1 MKIGVIVDGFKK
13 PLAEGLALAAACGF
27 SGVQIYAFSEEF
39 HPGMSE
45 EKKAFFKGLL
55 SRYHLEVSALCGD
68 VGGRFFEK
76 EENNAENVRRTKA
89 AIDLAV
95 EFGTRVV
102 TTHIGIL
109 PAEKSHPRYGVML
122 RALREAGEYA
132 ASRGVTLAIET
143 GPEIAATLLQFV
155 EDIPRGVGVNLDPA
169 NFAMV
174 VRQDPVAAVRML
186 GKYIVHTHAKDGIC
200 LRDDLTAEDV
210 YAPAPLKPG
219 EPPRKP
225 GYAVVPLGTGAVNF
239 DAYIGAL
246 REVGYDGYLT
256 IENEGEEE
264 PVLSIRTSG
273 RFLERYL

>member
-1 MKIGVIVDGFKK
+1 MKIGAIVNGFGK

-39 HPGMSE
+39 NPEMSE
-45 EKKAFFKGLL
+45 QQKTFYKELL
-55 SRYHLEVSALCGD
+55 SRYQLEVSALCGD
-68 VGGRFFEK
+68 VGGRFFEV
-76 EENNAENVRRTKA
+76 EEMNAENIRRTAA

-95 EFGTRVV
+95 EFGTKVI
-102 TTHIGIL
+102 TTHIGIIS
-109 PAEKSHPRYGVML
+109 AEKSDPRYGVML
-122 RALREAGEYA
+122 RALTACGEYA

-143 GPEIAATLLQFV
+143 GPEIAPTLLQFV

-200 LRDDLTAEDV
+200 LREDLTAEEV

-219 EPPRKP
+219 ETPREA
-225 GYAVVPLGTGAVNF
+225 GYKVVPLGTGAVDF
-239 DAYIGAL
+239 DAYIAAL

-256 IENEGEEE
+256 IENEGTLD
-264 PVLSIRTSG
+264 PVLAIRDSG
-273 RFLERYL
+273 IFLKKYL

>member
-1 MKIGVIVDGFKK
+1 MKIGAIVNGFGK

-39 HPGMSE
+39 NPEMSE
-45 EKKAFFKGLL
+45 QQKAFYKELL
-55 SRYHLEVSALCGD
+55 SRYQLEVSALCGD
-68 VGGRFFEK
+68 VGGRFFECEEAN
-76 EENNAENVRRTKA
+76 EENIRRTAA

-95 EFGTRVV
+95 EFGTAVV

-109 PAEKSHPRYGVML
+109 PAEKSHPRYAVML
-122 RALREAGEYA
+122 RALTACGEYA
-132 ASRGVTLAIET
+132 ASRGVTLAVET
-143 GPEIAATLLQFV
+143 GPEIAPTLLQFI

-174 VRQDPVAAVRML
+174 VRQDPVAAVRLL

-200 LRDDLTAEDV
+200 LREDLTAEEV

-219 EPPRKP
+219 EAPREA
-225 GYAVVPLGTGAVNF
+225 GYKVVPLGTGAVPF
-239 DAYIGAL
+239 DAYIAAL

-256 IENEGEEE
+256 VENEGKED
-264 PVLSIRTSG
+264 PVLAIRASE
-273 RFLERYL
+273 RFLEKYL